1 MGEVKSSADAMSAG
15 DRLRQI
21 SRANE
26 RLKDVLRL
34 SYQVGLGAINASLL
48 ARRAGTASQGFRV
61 AAAELGNFSR
71 KMDEVMAVVETAIFE
86 AVNSAAGLQKMVRR
100 QQLLLVASKDSTRE
114 RELAWAVAYG
124 QSFASNV
131 QRVETGRMQLLVYLN
146 RACVQSSAG
155 RVTARLARLE
165 AVHGG
170 NLAVAMGEAVLVI
183 EETVT
188 QIVEIIR
195 DLTRQFENARLEK
208 VRL

>member
-1 MGEVKSSADAMSAG
+1 MAEDKSSTDAMSAG

-21 SRANE
+21 SQANE
-26 RLKDVLRL
+26 KLKDVLRL

-61 AAAELGNFSR
+61 AAAELGNFSH
-71 KMDEVMAVVETAIFE
+71 KMDEVMAIVETAIFE
-86 AVNSAAGLQKMVRR
+86 AVNAAAGLQKMVRR
-100 QQLLLVASKDSTRE
+100 QQLLLLASKDSTRE
-114 RELAWAVAYG
+114 WELAWVD
-124 QSFASNV
+124 ASGRNLARNV
-131 QRVETGRMQLLVYLN
+131 QSIETGQMQLLVFLN
-146 RACVQSSAG
+146 RARVQSSTG

-170 NLAVAMGEAVLVI
+170 SLAAAMGEAVLVI

-188 QIVEIIR
+188 QIAEILR
-195 DLTRQFENARLEK
+195 ELTRQFEK

>member
-1 MGEVKSSADAMSAG
+1 MAGYKSSADAMSAG
-15 DRLRQI
+15 DRLRQM

-61 AAAELGNFSR
+61 AAAELGNFSC

-86 AVNSAAGLQKMVRR
+86 AVNAAAGLQKMVRR
-100 QQLLLVASKDSTRE
+100 QQLLLLASKDSTRE
-114 RELAWAVAYG
+114 RELAWVDDSGRNLAR
-124 QSFASNV
+124 NV
-131 QRVETGRMQLLVYLN
+131 QNIETGRVQLLVFLN
-146 RACVQSSAG
+146 RARVQSSTG

-170 NLAVAMGEAVLVI
+170 SLAPVMGEAVLVI

-188 QIVEIIR
+188 QIVEILR
-195 DLTRQFENARLEK
+195 ELTRQFENARVEK

>member
-1 MGEVKSSADAMSAG
+1 MGEVKNSTDAMSAG

-61 AAAELGNFSR
+61 AATELGNFSR
-71 KMDEVMAVVETAIFE
+71 KMDEVMAVVETAIFD
-86 AVNSAAGLQKMVRR
+86 AVNAAAGLQKMVRR

-131 QRVETGRMQLLVYLN
+131 QRVETGRMQLLVFLN
-146 RACVQSSAG
+146 RARVQSSTG

-170 NLAVAMGEAVLVI
+170 SLAPVMGEAVVVI

-188 QIVEIIR
+188 QIVEILRELI
-195 DLTRQFENARLEK
+195 RQFEEAIR
-208 VRL
+208 